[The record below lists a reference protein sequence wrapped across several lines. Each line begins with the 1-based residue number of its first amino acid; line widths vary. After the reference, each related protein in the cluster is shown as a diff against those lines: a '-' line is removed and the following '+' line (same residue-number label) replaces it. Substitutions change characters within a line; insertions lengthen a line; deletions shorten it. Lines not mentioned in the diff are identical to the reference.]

1 MKYYLLNLAVHVAIT
16 IVLIAVTLFLFD
28 RNRKRRTKYPV
39 TYFAASVM
47 AVVTVVYMFC
57 FSGPRMLDLSDVATQ
72 DYYSYT
78 GTIDDI
84 SIFNNAI
91 EMDGEIYYINPL
103 RKLPEEGTKV
113 RIRYTRYSRYVI
125 SVDVIE
131 DVDVTAAINEE
142 METQSSVSE

>member
-1 MKYYLLNLAVHVAIT
+1 
-16 IVLIAVTLFLFD
+16 
-28 RNRKRRTKYPV
+28 
-39 TYFAASVM
+39 
-47 AVVTVVYMFC
+47 
-57 FSGPRMLDLSDVATQ
+57 MLDLSDVATQ

-84 SIFNNAI
+84 SIFNNVF

>member
-28 RNRKRRTKYPV
+28 RNRKHRTKYPV

-57 FSGPRMLDLSDVATQ
+57 FSGPRMLDLSDVVTQ

-84 SIFNNAI
+84 SIFNNAF

-142 METQSSVSE
+142 METHSSVSE